1 MPNCARMCGC
11 FPEFWKAGERKQG
24 NDFDFSLDKDMA
36 KLMLPDS
43 RKKDLLFVKDWK
55 LTGC

>member
-1 MPNCARMCGC
+1 MCGC